1 MLLFFLAQSS
11 TKKCLRGYW
20 EKAQKEG
27 VSLGIVNFGE
37 ENNEEKPQKLE
48 PLLSAVNS
56 NNGSHIVHVPSEAND
71 FSMSFSD
78 ILNGTGQPLDLG

>member
-1 MLLFFLAQSS
+1 MMPNQVQ
-11 TKKCLRGYW
+11 KKCLRGCW

>member
-56 NNGSHIVHVPSEAND
+56 NNGSHIVHVPSGANALSD
-71 FSMSFSD
+71 VLLRYHQFSSFFR
-78 ILNGTGQPLDLG
+78 